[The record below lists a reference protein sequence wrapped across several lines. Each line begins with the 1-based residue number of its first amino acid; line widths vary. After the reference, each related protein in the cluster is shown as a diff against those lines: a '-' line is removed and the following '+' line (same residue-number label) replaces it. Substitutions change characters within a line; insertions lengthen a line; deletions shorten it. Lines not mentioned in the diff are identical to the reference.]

1 MPLPSLKNQ
10 TWIPAK
16 NCGNDR
22 GGDGNDRRGREFMKS
37 RKTGI
42 IVSICVVVG
51 ALAYLALGNF
61 WDNLVYFCTPSEVK
75 AFAPDCQ
82 KKVRVGGMVVKGTV
96 KAHQNQDQVGLTF
109 KLTDGE
115 ATIPVTFEGIPPDLF
130 KEGQGAVVEGYW
142 TDDHHDDYQFISN
155 LIMAKHS
162 EDYMPIEL
170 KRAGVEL
177 PRKDFMKSLVP

>member
-1 MPLPSLKNQ
+1 M
-10 TWIPAK
+10 
-16 NCGNDR
+16 
-22 GGDGNDRRGREFMKS
+22 FMKS
-37 RKTGI
+37 RKIGM
-42 IVSICVVVG
+42 IVSLCLVGG
-51 ALAYLALGNF
+51 ALVYLALGNF
-61 WDNLVYFCTPSEVK
+61 GDNLVYFFTPSEVK
-75 AFAPDCQ
+75 ALAPDYYQ

-96 KAHQNQDQVGLTF
+96 KAYSDPFGLTF
-109 KLTDGE
+109 DLTDGE
-115 ATIPVTFEGIPPDLF
+115 ATIPVTFDGIPPDMF

-142 TDDHHDDYQFISN
+142 TDAHQFKSN

>member
-1 MPLPSLKNQ
+1 MIERGRN
-10 TWIPAK
+10 A
-16 NCGNDR
+16 R
-22 GGDGNDRRGREFMKS
+22 GGTEFMKS

-42 IVSICVVVG
+42 IVSIGVVIG
-51 ALAYLALGNF
+51 ALVYLVLGNF
-61 WDNLVYFCTPSEVK
+61 GDNLVYFCTPSEVK

-115 ATIPVTFEGIPPDLF
+115 ATIPVTFDGIPPDLF

-142 TDDHHDDYQFISN
+142 TDDHHDDHQFKFISN

-177 PRKDFMKSLVP
+177 PRRDFMKSLVP

>member
-1 MPLPSLKNQ
+1 MPDGGWGCQ
-10 TWIPAK
+10 TADGD
-16 NCGNDR
+16 NR
-22 GGDGNDRRGREFMKS
+22 GGREFMKS
-37 RKTGI
+37 RKTGM
-42 IVSICVVVG
+42 IVSMCVVVG

-61 WDNLVYFCTPSEVK
+61 GDNLVYFFTPSEVK
-75 AFAPDCQ
+75 AFAPDYYQ

-96 KAHQNQDQVGLTF
+96 KAHPDRLGLTF
-109 KLTDGE
+109 ELTDGA
-115 ATIPVTFEGIPPDLF
+115 ATIPVTFDGIPPDLF

-142 TDDHHDDYQFISN
+142 TESHQFTSN